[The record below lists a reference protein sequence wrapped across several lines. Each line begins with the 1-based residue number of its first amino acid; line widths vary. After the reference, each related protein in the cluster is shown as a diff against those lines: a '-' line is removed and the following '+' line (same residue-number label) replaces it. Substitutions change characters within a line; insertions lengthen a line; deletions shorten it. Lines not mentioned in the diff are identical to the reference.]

1 MKKGI
6 PNINRNVNTQYT
18 STYVKEI
25 SYKQALLR
33 TQKGFD
39 CWKYTAGKN
48 QANLAFPASK
58 GLLRV
63 RYSKE
68 INKKLSNIS
77 QVMRVQKKDSVIP
90 VLKVKG
96 DVLQIIVHWLEV
108 RKDKG
113 HFVQCP

>member
-1 MKKGI
+1 MSRQLKKGI

-18 STYVKEI
+18 STHVKEI

-33 TQKGFD
+33 TQEGFD

-68 INKKLSNIS
+68 INKKKFEYFVGDESIEER
-77 QVMRVQKKDSVIP
+77 QCDSCVES
-90 VLKVKG
+90 KG
-96 DVLQIIVHWLEV
+96 
-108 RKDKG
+108 
-113 HFVQCP
+113 